1 MRGGRIVA
9 ELDGPTA
16 TQETVMTYA
25 AAPVDPEEAVA

>member
-9 ELDGPTA
+9 ELNGPTA
-16 TQETVMTYA
+16 TQELVMTHA